1 MEALNSSL
9 LEALNN
15 IKTCLLQ
22 LENFDDVDT
31 FSKLQEEIRNL
42 IGQPGIKIGITPF
55 FYINNRLVFSSIH
68 NVNSIFLKNLE
79 EEQKKLEAS
88 EGLKNFFEEHQ
99 EPLVIP
105 EITDECLLKY
115 SFIEHLQKEGWKG
128 LIFCPLRNYNSLM
141 GVLEIVSEEPGLA
154 TEEIVNKI
162 DVALPLF
169 ELALNRSWATLEARL
184 DKIIKEQFTA
194 IQPSVDW
201 RFTDAA
207 YNFLLR
213 KEEDEDA
220 KMEPILFD
228 NVYPLYG
235 SIDIRNSSTERNK
248 AIQMDMLEQLDMAS
262 EILKKAE
269 KETNFPLLGEVKY
282 KIKKYRDSLANI
294 VLSDDEIEID
304 LFLKQEVA
312 DLLQQLKT
320 IAPTVE
326 EDIAKYFTAITS
338 PVDMLYHHRKDF
350 DESITLINKALAKF
364 IDTEQ
369 DAAQKMYPHYFERF
383 VTDGVDFNIY
393 LGQSIAPGIPF
404 TDFYLRNL
412 KIWQLSTLA
421 KAAQLSKQILKD
433 VAIPLQT
440 TQLLLAHNYPISI
453 SFRPAERK
461 FDVDGAYNI
470 RYEIMKKR
478 IDKVN
483 IKDTEER
490 LTQPD
495 KIAIVYTLPKEQ
507 EEYMEYIEYL
517 LAKGLLKGEVEQLEL
532 EELQGVNGL
541 KALRVPVNVNVDKKV
556 ASELKSE
563 AYKG

>member
-1 MEALNSSL
+1 

-22 LENFDDVDT
+22 LEKFDDVET

-42 IGQPGIKIGITPF
+42 IGQPGISIGITPF
-55 FYINNRLVFSSIH
+55 YYINNRLVFSSIH
-68 NVNSIFLKNLE
+68 SVNSLFLKNLE
-79 EEQKKLEAS
+79 EEEAKLEVSQAL
-88 EGLKNFFEEHQ
+88 LKYFEEN
-99 EPLVIP
+99 ENPLVIP
-105 EITDECLLKY
+105 EITEDALLSF
-115 SFIEHLQKEGWKG
+115 SFIKHLRDQGWKG
-128 LIFCPLRNYNSLM
+128 IIFCPLRNYNRLM
-141 GVLEIVSEEPGLA
+141 GVLEIVSDQPNLA
-154 TEEIVNKI
+154 TEDIINKI

-169 ELALNRSWATLEARL
+169 ELAVNRTWATLDARI

-201 RFTDAA
+201 RFTEAA
-207 YNFLLR
+207 YTFLIR
-213 KEEDEDA
+213 KEQDEDA
-220 KMEPILFD
+220 KMETILFD

-235 SIDIRNSSTERNK
+235 AIDIRNSSEERNK

-262 EILKKAE
+262 AIIRKAQ
-269 KETNFPLLGEVKY
+269 KETDFPLLGEVKF
-282 KIKKYRDSLANI
+282 KIKKYKHSVANI
-294 VLSDDEIEID
+294 VLSDEEIAINTFMKHEVVD
-304 LFLKQEVA
+304 LF
-312 DLLQQLKT
+312 QQLKT
-320 IAPTVE
+320 IAPSVE

-338 PVDMLYHHRKDF
+338 TVDMVYHHRKEF
-350 DESITLINKALAKF
+350 DESITHINKAIAKF
-364 IDTEQ
+364 IDKEQ
-369 DAAQKMYPHYFERF
+369 EAAQKMYPHYFERF

-393 LGQSIAPGIPF
+393 IGQSIAPGIPF

-421 KAAQLSKQILKD
+421 KAGQLTSQISKD
-433 VAIPLQT
+433 VPVPLKT

-470 RYEIMKKR
+470 RYEIIKKR
-478 IDKVN
+478 IDKVH
-483 IKDTEER
+483 IKDTNER

-495 KIAIVYTLPKEQ
+495 KVAIVYTQPKEG
-507 EEYMEYIEYL
+507 EEYLEYIEYL
-517 LAKGLLKGEVEQLEL
+517 MAKGLLTGEVEQLEL
-532 EELQGVNGL
+532 EELQGVVGL
-541 KALRVPVNVNVDKKV
+541 KAFRIAINVNVDAQA

>member
-1 MEALNSSL
+1 M
-9 LEALNN
+9 EALNN
-15 IKTCLLQ
+15 IKTCLLH

-42 IGQPGIKIGITPF
+42 IGQPGISIGITPF

-68 NVNSIFLKNLE
+68 SVNSISLKNLE
-79 EEQKKLEAS
+79 EEEKKLETS
-88 EGLKNFFEEHQ
+88 EGLRNFFEENQ
-99 EPLVIP
+99 APLVIP
-105 EITDECLLKY
+105 EITDDSLSKY
-115 SFIEHLQKEGWKG
+115 PFIKHLQQQGWKG

-169 ELALNRSWATLEARL
+169 ELALNRSWSSLDARL

-201 RFTDAA
+201 RFTEAA

-220 KMEPILFD
+220 KMETILFD
-228 NVYPLYG
+228 NVYPFYG
-235 SIDIRNSSTERNK
+235 AIDIRSSSTERNK
-248 AIQMDMLEQLDMAS
+248 AIQMDLLEQLDMAS
-262 EILKKAE
+262 AILKKAA
-269 KETNFPLLGEVKY
+269 KETDFPLLGEVKY
-282 KIKKYRDSLANI
+282 KIKKYRHSVANI
-294 VLSDDEIEID
+294 ILSDDEIAINQ
-304 LFLKQEVA
+304 FLKQEVI
-312 DLLQQLKT
+312 DLFQQLKT
-320 IAPTVE
+320 IAPSVE
-326 EDIAKYFTAITS
+326 EDIAKYFTAITTV
-338 PVDMLYHHRKDF
+338 VDMVYHHRKDF
-350 DESITLINKALAKF
+350 DESITLINKAIAKF
-364 IDTEQ
+364 IDSEQ
-369 DAAQKMYPHYFERF
+369 EAAQKMYPHYFERF

-393 LGQSIAPGIPF
+393 IGQSLAPGIPF

-421 KAAQLSKQILKD
+421 KAAQLSKQIIKD
-433 VAIPLQT
+433 VAVPLQT

-461 FDVDGAYNI
+461 FDVEGAYNI
-470 RYEIMKKR
+470 RYEIIKKR

-483 IKDTEER
+483 IKDSDER
-490 LTQPD
+490 LTQPG
-495 KIAIVYTLPKEQ
+495 KIAIVYTLPKEG

-532 EELQGVNGL
+532 EELQGVIGL
-541 KALRVPVNVNVDKKV
+541 KALRVSVNVNVDEKA

-563 AYKG
+563 AYKR

>member
-1 MEALNSSL
+1 

-22 LENFDDVDT
+22 LENFDDVET
-31 FSKLQEEIRNL
+31 FSKLQEEVRNL
-42 IGQPGIKIGITPF
+42 IGQPGISIGITPF
-55 FYINNRLVFSSIH
+55 YYVNNRLVFSSIH
-68 NVNSIFLKNLE
+68 SVNSIFLKNLE
-79 EEQKKLEAS
+79 EDELKQEAS
-88 EGLKNFFEEHQ
+88 EGLRNFFEEQ
-99 EPLVIP
+99 KEPLVIP
-105 EITDECLLKY
+105 EITEDCLMKY
-115 SFIEHLQKEGWKG
+115 SFIKHLQQQGWQG
-128 LIFCPLRNYNSLM
+128 LIFCPLRNYNKLM
-141 GVLEIVSEEPGLA
+141 GVLEIVSDQPGVA
-154 TEEIVNKI
+154 TDEIVNKI

-169 ELALNRSWATLEARL
+169 ELALNRSWASLDATL

-201 RFTDAA
+201 RFTEAA
-207 YNFLLR
+207 YNFLIR
-213 KEEDEDA
+213 KEHDEDA
-220 KMEPILFD
+220 KMESILFD

-235 SIDIRNSSTERNK
+235 AIDIRNSSTERNK

-262 EILKKAE
+262 AILKKAQ
-269 KETNFPLLGEVKY
+269 KETDFPLLGEVKF
-282 KIKKYRDSLANI
+282 KIKKYRHSVANI
-294 VLSDDEIEID
+294 ILSDDEIAINQ
-304 LFLKQEVA
+304 FLKQEVV
-312 DLLQQLKT
+312 DLFQQLKT
-320 IAPTVE
+320 IAPSVE

-338 PVDMLYHHRKDF
+338 VVDMVYHHRKEF
-350 DESITLINKALAKF
+350 DESITLINKAIAKF
-364 IDTEQ
+364 IDKEQ
-369 DAAQKMYPHYFERF
+369 EAAQKMYPHYFERF

-393 LGQSIAPGIPF
+393 IGQSIAPGIPF

-421 KAAQLSKQILKD
+421 KAAQLSREIVKD
-433 VAIPLQT
+433 VPVPLQT

-470 RYEIMKKR
+470 RYEIIKKR
-478 IDKVN
+478 IDKVHV
-483 IKDTEER
+483 KDTEER

-495 KIAIVYTLPKEQ
+495 KIAIVYTLPKEG

-517 LAKGLLKGEVEQLEL
+517 LAQGLLTGDVEQLEL
-532 EELQGVNGL
+532 EELQGVAGL
-541 KALRVPVNVNVDKKV
+541 KAFRVGVNVNVDKKV